1 MLASENQENLLMTSI
16 VNAIIGEQE
25 IIQILYGL

>member
-1 MLASENQENLLMTSI
+1 MWASEKQENLLRTSI
-16 VNAIIGEQE
+16 VNAMIGEQE